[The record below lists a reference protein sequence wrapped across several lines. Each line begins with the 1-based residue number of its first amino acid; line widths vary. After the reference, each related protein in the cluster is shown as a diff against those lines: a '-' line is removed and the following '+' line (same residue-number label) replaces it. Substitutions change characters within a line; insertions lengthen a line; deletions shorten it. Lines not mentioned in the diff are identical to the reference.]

1 MSSVSLYCKYQVLIL
16 IKCSRKRGWEC
27 QIMLTDSMDPPPASP
42 PTFSKYW
49 VLLHECRRPIQMHY
63 NIWGDQCSQY
73 RYPRGFSAC
82 TMPYGKTNIQ
92 GPQGFL
98 LFYWGHMEDHI
109 WYLLLLLDQL
119 TRTLAQG
126 VLLLL
131 LGLY

>member
-1 MSSVSLYCKYQVLIL
+1 
-16 IKCSRKRGWEC
+16 
-27 QIMLTDSMDPPPASP
+27 
-42 PTFSKYW
+42 
-49 VLLHECRRPIQMHY
+49 MHY

-73 RYPRGFSAC
+73 RDPRGFSAC

-126 VLLLL
+126 VLLLYSAYTDRDPIFTVSPL
-131 LGLY
+131 LEI